1 MYLGIHSGSRNIGKL
16 VADYYTSLAGFS
28 IEDTRKSLE
37 VENLKSLGHPELIQ
51 GTLEELKESKG
62 TIPYI
67 AYELFDDYIHDSV
80 IMNEYA
86 KLNRETIAKKILVG
100 MRLTAVDAFHT
111 VHNYI
116 DTDRTP
122 FTPYILR
129 KGAVSAY
136 EGELLVIPMNM
147 RDGTL
152 LCRGK
157 GNADWNYSAPHG
169 AGRIMGRGQAKRTLS
184 MEEFTE
190 TMKDVYTTS
199 VSEET
204 LDEAPMAYKPMDEI
218 IDAIGDTVEILD
230 IMKPVYNI
238 KDDTKKRKRR

>member
-1 MYLGIHSGSRNIGKL
+1 LYLIIHSGSRNIGK
-16 VADYYTSLAGFS
+16 VTADYYTSLTGFQ
-28 IEDTRKSLE
+28 IEDWRKEAAIKSLTD
-37 VENLKSLGHPELIQ
+37 LGHPELIE
-51 GTLEELKESKG
+51 GTLKELNEEKG

-67 AYELFDDYIHDSV
+67 QGDDFDDYIHDSE
-80 IMNEYA
+80 IMAEYA
-86 KLNRETIAKKILVG
+86 KLNRETIAKKIMIG
-100 MRLTAVDAFHT
+100 MRWSTKNAFHT
-111 VHNYI
+111 THNYI
-116 DTDRTP
+116 DTHAP
-122 FTPYILR
+122 HTPYILR

-136 EGELLVIPMNM
+136 EGEILVIPMNM
-147 RDGTL
+147 RDGVL
-152 LCRGK
+152 LCKGK
-157 GNADWNYSAPHG
+157 GNPDWNWSAPHG

-230 IMKPVYNI
+230 ILKPVYNI